1 MPLHAESYATSQAA
15 VSTAAL
21 GANATQQARASRCVQ
36 DNMPSTCLCLVL
48 LDQVADDLAATTMG
62 SLLGAL
68 SPASNQTNAANQTS
82 VQKAWHRLCFG
93 GELHTENCRVPK
105 NAEGFWWKTKK
116 LGDSLTI
123 WHAMLRQAIA
133 AGASAAAVA
142 ASLGMTTE
150 QQITAAAQAAM
161 TSGQHALDQD
171 A

>member
-36 DNMPSTCLCLVL
+36 DNIPSTCLCLVL
-48 LDQVADDLAATTMG
+48 LYQVADDLAATTLG

-68 SPASNQTNAANQTS
+68 SPASNQTNTANQTS
-82 VQKAWHRLCFG
+82 VQQAWDRLCF
-93 GELHTENCRVPK
+93 LANCTLKIV
-105 NAEGFWWKTKK
+105 EGFWWKTKK
-116 LGDSLTI
+116 LGDSLPI

-133 AGASAAAVA
+133 AGASAAVVA

-161 TSGQHALDQD
+161 TSGQRALDQD